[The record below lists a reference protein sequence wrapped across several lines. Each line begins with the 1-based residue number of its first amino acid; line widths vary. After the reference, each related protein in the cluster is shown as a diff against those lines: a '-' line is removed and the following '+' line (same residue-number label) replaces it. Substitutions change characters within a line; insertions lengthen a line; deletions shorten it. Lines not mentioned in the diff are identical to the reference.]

1 MINAFISTRKTLVK
15 AKNVIDLYRKMIDIY
30 SVKGKVQMGYKT
42 RTPGVQIFAG
52 YKRSKWGTV
61 PQNGVQ
67 LATLIQS

>member
-1 MINAFISTRKTLVK
+1 
-15 AKNVIDLYRKMIDIY
+15 MIDIY

-52 YKRSKWGTV
+52 YKKSKWGTV

-67 LATLIQS
+67 LAALFSPKYGLFMRIWPR

>member
-1 MINAFISTRKTLVK
+1 
-15 AKNVIDLYRKMIDIY
+15 MIDIY

-52 YKRSKWGTV
+52 YKKSKWGTV

-67 LATLIQS
+67 LATLYPRYLKKIFEKDIKKNF